1 MAQTI
6 VDVLEIYEDE
16 DIISFDDVAEV
27 ILNDHTKTDRYKVV
41 FLQTLLS
48 QRFEHEELEAERN
61 KTNLLKLHE
70 QVLSKI
76 NDYNVN

>member
-1 MAQTI
+1 
-6 VDVLEIYEDE
+6 LEIYEDE